1 MNPQI
6 SASQPIRVSA
16 SAATPSAELGGGHS
30 YAFDRASGMFV
41 AKAPTPPVKSPPAG
55 IASIL
60 RPAARERW
68 MMPLAAT
75 MTPSRI
81 EWILRTALTSESPAA
96 EQGLYDL
103 MEATWPRLLK
113 NRMEVTDAVV
123 ALDWQIMD
131 AADGENLPGA
141 KELVERTKNGMC
153 GDPVEDGQGWRG
165 TMESL
170 MSAWFRGISI
180 SEVDW
185 EYRPG
190 RQKTEEKSASASSSG
205 LASSVSKSSVSLP
218 AAWLPRQTR
227 DVDARFF
234 GWKSS
239 GRLMLY
245 PDAQPENAVDFPPH
259 KFIIGIRKAGKG
271 HPSGTAL
278 LRALAWWWC
287 AANFSTEWLLNFA
300 QIFGQPFRWATY
312 DAGQDGVKAEL
323 SDMMEQMGSAAWGIG
338 PAGTEIEWHE
348 SSKSGADNPQA
359 HMIDRADT
367 ACDLLVLGQT
377 LTGSVSKEGGSRA
390 LGDVHSAV
398 RSDIIDS
405 AALWLAEILNEQ
417 LIPAIAAVNYG
428 PVTEDSSLPWFQPAR
443 KSKKDT
449 KVVAET
455 FEIVLRSGIP
465 LLKEEVY
472 DALDM
477 SQPKPGEEAF
487 EGNTGAIPAAVPPDM
502 RRMLAKLPL
511 DAREYFLARLNS

>member
-1 MNPQI
+1 
-6 SASQPIRVSA
+6 
-16 SAATPSAELGGGHS
+16 
-30 YAFDRASGMFV
+30 
-41 AKAPTPPVKSPPAG
+41 
-55 IASIL
+55 
-60 RPAARERW
+60 
-68 MMPLAAT
+68 MMPMAAQ
-75 MTPSRI
+75 MTPLRI
-81 EWILRTALTSESPAA
+81 EWILRSALTSESPAA

-123 ALDWQIMD
+123 SLDWQVMD
-131 AADGENLPGA
+131 AVDGENITGA
-141 KELVERTKNGMC
+141 KELVTRCKNGMA
-153 GDPVEDGQGWRG
+153 GNPIEDGSGWRA
-165 TMESL
+165 TMEAL

-180 SEVDW
+180 SEIDW
-185 EYRPG
+185 EYRAG
-190 RQKTEEKSASASSSG
+190 GTRH
-205 LASSVSKSSVSLP
+205 P

-227 DVDARFF
+227 DVDARYF
-234 GWKSS
+234 GWRTD

-245 PDAQPENAVDFPPH
+245 PDTQNAVEFPPH
-259 KFIIGIRKAGKG
+259 KFLIGIRKAGKG

-287 AANFSTEWLLNFA
+287 AANFSAEWLLNFA

-323 SDMMEQMGSAAWGIG
+323 ETMMENMGSAAWGIG
-338 PAGTEIEWHE
+338 PDGTKIEWHE

-359 HMIDRADT
+359 HMLDRADT

-390 LGDVHSAV
+390 LGDVHSSV
-398 RSDIIDS
+398 RADIIDS
-405 AALWLAEILNEQ
+405 AALWLAEIYNEQ
-417 LIPAIAAVNYG
+417 LIPSIATINFG
-428 PVTEDSSLPWFQPAR
+428 EVTEDSALPWFQPAR

-455 FEIVLRSGIP
+455 FEVILRSGIP

-477 SQPKPGEEAF
+477 SQPQEGDDAF
-487 EGNTGAIPAAVPPDM
+487 QGNTGGIPANVPPDM